1 MRFSFSIKEMK
12 MTEDTHI
19 GALSDYRLS
28 LASCMVLGYIPMFSF
43 VVCVFCM
50 AVSVNVKMVCVI

>member
-12 MTEDTHI
+12 MTEDAHI

-28 LASCMVLGYIPMFSF
+28 LASCMVLGYIPTFVFFF
-43 VVCVFCM
+43 VVRVFCM
-50 AVSVNVKMVCVI
+50 ACQLT